1 MRRPCLQSI
10 TKKKYNKLSNR
21 KKNLH
26 GTCGSFAGAF
36 PNISLLNS
44 LSNPSLKTFL
54 SDGAAATMAK
64 KEENSQNIDTHMGRF
79 YLVYNFQ
86 H

>member
-26 GTCGSFAGAF
+26 GTCGPFAGAF

-54 SDGAAATMAK
+54 SDGNAAAMAR
-64 KEENSQNIDTHMGRF
+64 KEESPQNINTQIGKF